1 MYDIPFEVSS
11 ISLKEGTKSHGLL
24 TIQYMSSIIDT
35 FNQIERVETE
45 EILGK

>member
-1 MYDIPFEVSS
+1 MFPKHTFEV
-11 ISLKEGTKSHGLL
+11 KTKL
-24 TIQYMSSIIDT
+24 T